1 MICGRTYD
9 QSRMES
15 LSESDVLQW
24 LSTDDFQKHI
34 RAIIHNGEVGKF
46 IKEKGPA
53 MPVSL
58 PNKT

>member
-1 MICGRTYD
+1 
-9 QSRMES
+9 MES

-24 LSTDDFQKHI
+24 LSTDDVQKHT
-34 RAIIHNGEVGKF
+34 RAIHNGEVGKF